1 MDPQLMQG
9 AFGRPQTF
17 AEKSQATMLEPLNRY
32 KSALGRASSPAMQE
46 ALRRQTSLQNVA
58 PEGQQYLPGAPLAAA
73 GAALGRYGRWGGYE
87 DYTNPVAE
95 SQKPSNAI
103 FRNGRRSEPWMA
115 AVPANHERA
124 HSYVRRILSN

>member
-32 KSALGRASSPAMQE
+32 KTPLGRASSPAMQE

-58 PEGQQYLPGAPLAAA
+58 PEGQHYPPGAPLADA
-73 GAALGRYGRWGGYE
+73 GAAMGYGRWGGYDANQFPE
-87 DYTNPVAE
+87 HYFAAAGEANPGW
-95 SQKPSNAI
+95 QQ
-103 FRNGRRSEPWMA
+103 
-115 AVPANHERA
+115 
-124 HSYVRRILSN
+124 YLRIMRGPTAT